1 MSPLR
6 RRREGLTDYRKRRR
20 FLQSRTPRIVCRISN
35 RYISSAVVRVGDR
48 GDTTIISATSKELV
62 KFGWRYGLASVPA
75 SYLTGC
81 LLAKKAASLNLD
93 KVVLDIGL
101 YTPTRGNRLF
111 ALAKGCS
118 DSGLKVSFDG
128 SVAPSEERIRGEH
141 LVKLSELQRGGN
153 VFSRIKAGGADM
165 KSVPDDF
172 KALVDKIKGSEVSK
186 SV

>member
-35 RYISSAVVRVGDR
+35 KYISSAVVRVGDR
-48 GDTTIISATSKELV
+48 GDTTIVSATSKELG

-81 LLAKKAASLNLD
+81 LLAKKTASLNLD

-118 DSGLKVSFDG
+118 DSGLKVSFDE
-128 SVAPSEERIRGEH
+128 SVAPSEERMRGEH
-141 LVKLSELQRGGN
+141 LVKLSEMQGSN

-165 KSVPDDF
+165 RSVPGDF
-172 KALVDKIKGSEVSK
+172 KALVEKIKESEVSK